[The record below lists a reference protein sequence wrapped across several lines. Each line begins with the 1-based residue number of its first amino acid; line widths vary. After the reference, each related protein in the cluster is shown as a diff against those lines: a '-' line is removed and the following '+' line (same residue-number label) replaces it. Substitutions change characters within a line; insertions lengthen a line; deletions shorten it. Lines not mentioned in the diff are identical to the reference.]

1 MKGADIAELFALA
14 ALWGGSFL
22 FMRVAAP
29 VFGPFAL
36 AGLRVIGAA
45 LVLLPIFALRG
56 ETRELHEHWK
66 PILLVGL
73 TNSALPFVCFSYAAL
88 SINAGSSSIFNAA
101 TPLFGAVIAWLWLK
115 DTLSASRAFGLLVG
129 FAGVFG
135 LAWAHASL
143 KAGADHTSGTLA
155 VLACLV
161 ATVSYGYSANFAKRY
176 LTDVSP
182 MAVAAGSQ
190 LGAAI
195 VLVVPT
201 VLLWPSTTPGL
212 ASWANVA
219 VLAVFCTGLAYI
231 MYFRLIAHVGPA
243 NAITVTFL
251 VPAFAVAWG
260 ALFLGESL
268 TLQTTLGCAVI
279 LFGTALATG
288 VLQRQRIIG
297 RRAEGG

>member
-1 MKGADIAELFALA
+1 MKATDSAELFALA

-22 FMRVAAP
+22 FTRIAAP
-29 VFGPFAL
+29 EFGPIAL
-36 AGLRVIGAA
+36 AGLRVIGAT
-45 LVLLPIFALRG
+45 LVLLPILALR
-56 ETRELHEHWK
+56 REMGDLLKHWK
-66 PILLVGL
+66 PILWVGF
-73 TNSALPFVCFSYAAL
+73 THSALPFVCFSYAAL
-88 SINAGSSSIFNAA
+88 TLNAGSSSIFNAA

-115 DTLSASRAFGLLVG
+115 DTLSASRTFGLIVG

-135 LAWAHASL
+135 LAWSHASM
-143 KAGADHTSGTLA
+143 KAGADPTNGLLA

-176 LTDVSP
+176 LTDVAP

-190 LGAAI
+190 LGAAS
-195 VLVVPT
+195 VLVAPT
-201 VLLWPSTTPGL
+201 ILLWPSTTPGL

-219 VLAVFCTGLAYI
+219 VLAVACTGLAYV

-260 ALFLGESL
+260 AFFLRETL
-268 TLQTTLGCAVI
+268 TLQTIVGCAVI
-279 LFGTALATG
+279 LLGTSLATG
-288 VLQRQRIIG
+288 VLQRRPLFG
-297 RRAEGG
+297 FRAAGG